1 MNIFKIRKMDYFNS
15 MIITI
20 IALKFF
26 SFTLKILL
34 VLLFSLCI
42 FIFKIN
48 IYRESEYHPERS
60 HYT

>member
-1 MNIFKIRKMDYFNS
+1 MDYFNS